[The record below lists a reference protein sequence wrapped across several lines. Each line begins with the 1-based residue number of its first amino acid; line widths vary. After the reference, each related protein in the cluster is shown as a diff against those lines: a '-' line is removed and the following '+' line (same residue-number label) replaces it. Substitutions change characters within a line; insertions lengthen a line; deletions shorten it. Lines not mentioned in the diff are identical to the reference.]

1 MLFEDVK
8 SRHDDIIR
16 IEKSIRE
23 MNEIFQDMSLLI
35 RSQVNSKIVIIYFDA
50 NLRMKWLIVLE
61 PTRKMRKNMFGKLK
75 KMFKMLKEQG
85 NGQLKFVFYLEWL
98 ENQCHLAENCIW
110 NLHYNP
116 DNNTHNVHSANN
128 LFYTFCL

>member
-1 MLFEDVK
+1 MGEREKKMLFEDVK

-35 RSQVNSKIVIIYFDA
+35 RSQVNPKIVIIYFDA

-98 ENQCHLAENCIW
+98 EN
-110 NLHYNP
+110 
-116 DNNTHNVHSANN
+116 
-128 LFYTFCL
+128 